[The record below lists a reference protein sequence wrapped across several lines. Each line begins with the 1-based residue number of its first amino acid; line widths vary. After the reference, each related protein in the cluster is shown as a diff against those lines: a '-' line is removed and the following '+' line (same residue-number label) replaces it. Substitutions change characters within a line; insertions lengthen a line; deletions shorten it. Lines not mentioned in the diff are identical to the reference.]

1 MRSAEA
7 SPLPIWRSCV
17 ASPPATAPTRYA
29 DGKSEVRADRR
40 ANSFAYWRWQAIDIR
55 SLKISTSSTASI
67 STRKTGRRAE
77 KPSAR
82 ICATR
87 SAAAL
92 AEPSSARSGRLCLHR
107 ASCSASCSCRHSTAL
122 PGPRRI
128 TRLARI
134 DIDHAQLNSMRP
146 NVAVHAWINC
156 NISGKPHLR
165 RRHGKMFLSKRL
177 GAGRL
182 RPHLA
187 LIKASVSMRN
197 PSSINR
203 LGTRSL

>member
-7 SPLPIWRSCV
+7 CPRPTWRSCV
-17 ASPPATAPTRYA
+17 ASPRATAPTRYA
-29 DGKSEVRADRR
+29 NGKSEVRADRR
-40 ANSFAYWRWQAIDIR
+40 ANCYAYWRWQAIDIR

-67 STRKTGRRAE
+67 STRKTGPRAE
-77 KPSAR
+77 RPSAR

-87 SAAAL
+87 SAAAW
-92 AEPSSARSGRLCLHR
+92 AEATHARSAGRN
-107 ASCSASCSCRHSTAL
+107 CRHWTAL

-128 TRLARI
+128 TLLARI
-134 DIDHAQLNSMRP
+134 DIDYAQLNPMRP
-146 NVAVHAWINC
+146 NVAVHGWTNG

-165 RRHGKMFLSKRL
+165 RRHGKIFLPKRR
-177 GAGRL
+177 GVGRL

-197 PSSINR
+197 SSSINR
-203 LGTRSL
+203 LGTLSL